1 MGNFAKVQV
10 LSLSISTKLYSRKVR
25 EYKRHLGKEA
35 RLHSEI
41 LLACPLPSF
50 SCLSELKVLVHDS
63 SPVDPS
69 PLTCITLKA
78 HPHPSPLTCITLKVL
93 VHDSSHPSPLTC
105 ITLKVLIH
113 DSSHPS
119 PLTCTTLK
127 VSACCS
133 LLSTALNSR
142 SRFSPRFVPT

>member
-10 LSLSISTKLYSRKVR
+10 LQISLSISTKLYSRKVR

-50 SCLSELKVLVHDS
+50 SCLSELKVLVHES
-63 SPVDPS
+63 SPVD
-69 PLTCITLKA
+69 
-78 HPHPSPLTCITLKVL
+78 PSPLTCITLKVL
-93 VHDSSHPSPLTC
+93 VHDSSHL
-105 ITLKVLIH
+105 
-113 DSSHPS
+113 S

-127 VSACCS
+127 VSAC
-133 LLSTALNSR
+133 
-142 SRFSPRFVPT
+142 